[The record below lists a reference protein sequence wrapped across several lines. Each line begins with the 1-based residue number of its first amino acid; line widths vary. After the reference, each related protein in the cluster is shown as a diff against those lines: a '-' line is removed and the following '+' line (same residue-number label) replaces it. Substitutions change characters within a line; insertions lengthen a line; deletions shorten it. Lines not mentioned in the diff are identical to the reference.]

1 MNIIT
6 TRADLDALQGTP
18 AHAQFMAMLAGSLYR
33 LEKDDEAQ
41 AWRAVEDDSMIQR
54 FGFVRADFPS
64 AAAPTLPVYVPEPVE
79 EVDPKLTGIEFDG
92 VMCSATRDDQA
103 GLMAVLM
110 AKQMQGEAFKPTSF
124 YFANGNKLVITK
136 DNIAAFT
143 AVWMPFRQS
152 FFVAE
157 QGAAS

>member
-33 LEKDDEAQ
+33 LEKDDEAK
-41 AWRAVEDDSMIQR
+41 AWKAVEDDAMIQR
-54 FGFVRADFPS
+54 FGFVRADFPN

-92 VMCSATRDDQA
+92 VMCSATRDDQNGIIA
-103 GLMAVLM
+103 VVMAYQL
-110 AKQMQGEAFKPTSF
+110 QGDKFQPTEF
-124 YFANGNKLVITK
+124 YFVNGSKVLLTTK
-136 DNIAAFT
+136 NIQQFLS
-143 AVWMPFRQS
+143 VWMPFRQS
-152 FFVAE
+152 FFKPE
-157 QGAAS
+157 

>member
-33 LEKDDEAQ
+33 LEKDDEAK
-41 AWRAVEDDSMIQR
+41 AWKAVEDDAMIQR
-54 FGFVRADFPS
+54 FGFVRADFPN
-64 AAAPTLPVYVPEPVE
+64 AAAPTLPVYVPERVE
-79 EVDPKLTGIEFDG
+79 ELDPKLTGIEFDG
-92 VMCSATRDDQA
+92 VMCSATRDDQS

-110 AKQMQGEAFKPTSF
+110 ASQMQGDAFKPTNFFFS
-124 YFANGNKLVITK
+124 NGSKLVITK
-136 DNIAAFT
+136 DNLPAFI

-152 FFVAE
+152 FFLVD
-157 QGAAS
+157 

>member
-33 LEKDDEAQ
+33 LEKDDEAK
-41 AWRAVEDDSMIQR
+41 AWKAVEDDAMIQR
-54 FGFVRADFPS
+54 FGFVRADFPN

-92 VMCSATRDDQA
+92 VMCSATSADAA
-103 GLMAVLM
+103 GLLQVKAGIEMM
-110 AKQMQGEAFKPTSF
+110 GTSF
-124 YFANGNKLVITK
+124 KTKFLFANGTALVIT
-136 DNIAAFT
+136 AANFK
-143 AVWMPFRQS
+143 AFMQAWVPFRQS
-152 FFVAE
+152 FFAPDE
-157 QGAAS
+157 

>member
-33 LEKDDEAQ
+33 LEKDDEAK
-41 AWRAVEDDSMIQR
+41 AWKAVEDDSMIQR
-54 FGFVRADFPS
+54 FGFVRADFPN

-92 VMCSATRDDQA
+92 VMCSATRDDQN
-103 GLMAVLM
+103 GLMAVFM
-110 AKQMQGEAFKPTSF
+110 ARQIQGAAFQPTRF
-124 YFANGNKLVITK
+124 QFANGNSLVLSK
-136 DNIAAFT
+136 DNIADFT

-152 FFVAE
+152 FF
-157 QGAAS
+157 AAA

>member
-1 MNIIT
+1 MKVIESNIQT
-6 TRADLDALQGTP
+6 GEVEQREMTQAEQDAIKNNQ
-18 AHAQFMAMLAGSLYR
+18 
-33 LEKDDEAQ
+33 
-41 AWRAVEDDSMIQR
+41 
-54 FGFVRADFPS
+54 
-64 AAAPTLPVYVPEPVE
+64 PVIV
-79 EVDPKLTGIEFDG
+79 VDPKLTGIEFDG

-110 AKQMQGEAFKPTSF
+110 AKQMQGDAFKPTSF

-152 FFVAE
+152 FFVAV
-157 QGAAS
+157 QRAAS